1 MKKVLLFVVSVLS
14 CAIVSADNVEFS
26 QFNRTQ
32 PRKINSVVSTTNVRK
47 LAATAQGENFSIS
60 VSGVS
65 ATSAT
70 VIVTPANA
78 EQTYY
83 FDIQTPELFDA
94 YSEEQIAA
102 AYKSMFDNYIT
113 AGAISGYGDVLS
125 VGQDGYIFNNLTPNT
140 EYVALAVGFDATT
153 LAATTAFDTVHFTT
167 AQIESSQNL
176 LTLTIAGNGIINV
189 TTTNDDPYFFWIET
203 VDEYLEYQEDYSDA
217 ALVDEID
224 VWVETLN
231 YFGIDPSYALLSG
244 NGSAIIETFYDT
256 WYGEAPE
263 TGKYIALAAP
273 YQGAVNGTPVYV
285 IFDYSEAN
293 SEGEMAIESVVG
305 EDAAKATKVI
315 RNGQLIIE
323 RNGVEYNAIGAQIR

>member
-14 CAIVSADNVEFS
+14 CAIVSADNVELS

-32 PRKINSVVSTTNVRK
+32 PRKINSVVSATNVRK
-47 LAATAQGENFSIS
+47 LAAAAQDANFSIS

-113 AGAISGYGDVLS
+113 AGVISGYGDVLS

-140 EYVALAVGFDATT
+140 EYVALAVGLDATT

-231 YFGIDPSYALLSG
+231 YFGIDPSSALLSG

-315 RNGQLIIE
+315 RNGQLVIE